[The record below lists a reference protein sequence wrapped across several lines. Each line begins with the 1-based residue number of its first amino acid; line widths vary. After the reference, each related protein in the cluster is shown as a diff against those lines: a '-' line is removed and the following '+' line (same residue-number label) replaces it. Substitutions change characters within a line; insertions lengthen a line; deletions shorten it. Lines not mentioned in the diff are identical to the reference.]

1 LPFTD
6 PLKCSS
12 IFPDRGVFDALWDT
26 KDMSHKQLILH
37 VGFHKSGTSALQES
51 FSAQRAGLAAEGVL
65 YPNIGR
71 KAHHRIAWALTQ
83 KPWGW
88 KARGGETTPF
98 KHFSKMVRLVNR
110 SGTEKI
116 VLSSEFF
123 SELSPDQIQ
132 KIAGAIKGREVKVL
146 FTLRPLVKLL
156 ASSYQQYLKYGTKA
170 DYVEWLHSVLDEPGV
185 SKINPTFWKRH
196 MHGDV
201 VARWSE
207 VFGAQSVTVVIADEA
222 KPEFLY
228 ESVNELLGL
237 SKDFLKAQ
245 STGSNRSLSL
255 EEVSLLLELNRKF
268 PKEREW
274 SEYLTFVRNGYIRQ
288 LTDHVPIKEGSAKL
302 LTPTWAIEKANVIAA
317 TSKQKIKASGAKVLG
332 DIESLDTATVPTGEP
347 TYPTSIDIETV
358 SAAMLGF
365 DRRLARRLPIRWI
378 LSALKNKIK
387 AQLRF
392 LDR

>member
-1 LPFTD
+1 
-6 PLKCSS
+6 
-12 IFPDRGVFDALWDT
+12 
-26 KDMSHKQLILH
+26 MSQKQLILH

-51 FSAQRAGLAAEGVL
+51 FSAQRAELVAEGVL

-170 DYVEWLHSVLDEPGV
+170 DYVDWLNSVLDEPGV

-207 VFGAQSVTVVIADEA
+207 VFGAQSVTVLIADES
-222 KPEFLY
+222 KPELLF

-302 LTPTWAIEKANVIAA
+302 PTPTWAIEKANLIAA
-317 TSKQKIKASGAKVLG
+317 NSKQKIKSLGVKVLG
-332 DIESLDTATVPTGEP
+332 DIESLDTATVPSGEP
-347 TYPTSIDIETV
+347 TYPKSVDIETV

-365 DRRLARRLPIRWI
+365 DRSLARRLPIRWI

-387 AQLRF
+387 SQLRF